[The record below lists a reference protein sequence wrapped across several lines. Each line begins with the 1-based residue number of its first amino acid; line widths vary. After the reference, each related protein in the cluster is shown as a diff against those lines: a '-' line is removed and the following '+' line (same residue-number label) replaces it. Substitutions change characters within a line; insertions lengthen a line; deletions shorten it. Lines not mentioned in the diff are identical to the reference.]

1 MGRKMTK
8 IFIVEDD
15 QLILKEIIQAL
26 NKWNY
31 QTETVNDWQNIQAEI
46 SQVKPDLITMD
57 NSLPTFNG
65 FYWTEQIRQITN
77 APIIF
82 LTAQSINN
90 DGVRALA
97 AGASDFIEKP
107 FAMDYLIAK
116 IQLLLKE
123 KAIPSSTMVEAGDF
137 RLNSLTNTIKYKDV
151 SVRLTPTE
159 AIILKILFKSP
170 YEIVSK
176 KKFVKFLWE
185 NDQFINENI
194 LEVNISR
201 LRQKLSQLDDQ
212 KHIVT
217 IRGKGYQW
225 IN

>member
-1 MGRKMTK
+1 MTK

-57 NSLPTFNG
+57 ISLPTFNG

-116 IQLLLKE
+116 IRLLLKE
-123 KAIPSSTMVEAGDF
+123 ETVSSSTTVEAGNF
-137 RLNSLTNTIKYKDV
+137 RLNSLTNAVKYEDV
-151 SVRLTPTE
+151 SVRLTPT
-159 AIILKILFKSP
+159 KDHF
-170 YEIVSK
+170 
-176 KKFVKFLWE
+176 
-185 NDQFINENI
+185 
-194 LEVNISR
+194 R
-201 LRQKLSQLDDQ
+201 L
-212 KHIVT
+212 
-217 IRGKGYQW
+217 
-225 IN
+225 